1 MMRPQTLS
9 AIAQACDVNWNADEV
24 IFSDVC
30 IDSRKVKAGDLFVA
44 LKGERFDAHEFLPTV
59 EKARAVAAL
68 VEETNTAIALP
79 QLQVIDTVQALGKT
93 AALNRAQFSG
103 KIIGLTGSAGKTT
116 TKEMIAA
123 ILAQHGNPLVTA
135 GNLNNHIG
143 VPLTLLR
150 LSAENDSAV
159 IEMGASALEEIRYL
173 TTMTRPDVA
182 LVTNVGAAHLEGF
195 GSIENIAKGK
205 CEIFEGLPK
214 NGTAVINLD
223 NDWTAGWKNSLVDK
237 FHVLTYSAK
246 KNADVYAEN
255 IIQAADGISF
265 TLHAA
270 GNSQLVSLT
279 FLGEHNVGNALAAA
293 ACCMAVGSSFES
305 IVSGLQAAKPYKG
318 RLQSKRG
325 ANDCLVIDD
334 SYNANPAS
342 VRMAIDALMACDGN
356 KILVLGD
363 MAELGTN
370 AQALHA
376 DIGAYAKSAGVD
388 KFLVTGVLSRF
399 AAESFGASAQWFDS
413 WQSLADYC
421 FAQAEKNSVFLIK
434 GSRSA
439 GMDRVA
445 DVLVEAGR

>member
-1 MMRPQTLS
+1 
-9 AIAQACDVNWNADEV
+9 
-24 IFSDVC
+24 
-30 IDSRKVKAGDLFVA
+30 
-44 LKGERFDAHEFLPTV
+44 
-59 EKARAVAAL
+59 
-68 VEETNTAIALP
+68 
-79 QLQVIDTVQALGKT
+79 
-93 AALNRAQFSG
+93 
-103 KIIGLTGSAGKTT
+103 
-116 TKEMIAA
+116 
-123 ILAQHGNPLVTA
+123 
-135 GNLNNHIG
+135 
-143 VPLTLLR
+143 
-150 LSAENDSAV
+150 
-159 IEMGASALEEIRYL
+159 
-173 TTMTRPDVA
+173 
-182 LVTNVGAAHLEGF
+182 
-195 GSIENIAKGK
+195 
-205 CEIFEGLPK
+205 
-214 NGTAVINLD
+214 
-223 NDWTAGWKNSLVDK
+223 
-237 FHVLTYSAK
+237 
-246 KNADVYAEN
+246 
-255 IIQAADGISF
+255 
-265 TLHAA
+265 
-270 GNSQLVSLT
+270 
-279 FLGEHNVGNALAAA
+279 
-293 ACCMAVGSSFES
+293 MAVGSSFES

>member
-1 MMRPQTLS
+1 MMQAQTLS
-9 AIAQACDVNWNADEV
+9 AAAQACGVEWNAKKI
-24 IFSDVC
+24 IFSGVC
-30 IDSRKVKAGDLFVA
+30 IDSRKVQAGDLFVA
-44 LKGERFDAHEFLPTV
+44 LKGERFDAHEFLQAV
-59 EKARAVAAL
+59 EQAGAVAAL
-68 VEETNTAIALP
+68 VEKVNDVLLLP
-79 QLQVIDTVQALGKT
+79 QLQVADTVKALGKI
-93 AALNRAQFSG
+93 AALNRTSFAG

-123 ILAQHGNPLVTA
+123 ILAQHGTPLVTE

-150 LSAENDSAV
+150 LSAENNSAV

-173 TTMTRPDVA
+173 TAMTRPDVA
-182 LVTNVGAAHLEGF
+182 LVTNIAAAHLEGF
-195 GSIENIAKGK
+195 GSIENVAKGK
-205 CEIFEGLPK
+205 YEIFEGLPK

-223 NDWTAGWKNSLVDK
+223 NDWMSGWDKLLAGRFRV
-237 FHVLTYSAK
+237 VTYSAK
-246 KNADVYAEN
+246 ENADVYAKN

-270 GNSQLVSLT
+270 GNSQSVNLA

-293 ACCMAVGSSFES
+293 ACCLAIGSSFEN
-305 IVSGLQAAKPYKG
+305 IISGLQIAKPYKG

-325 ANDCLVIDD
+325 VKGCLVIDD

-356 KILVLGD
+356 KTLILGD
-363 MAELGTN
+363 MGELGAN
-370 AQALHA
+370 AHLMHA
-376 DIGAYAKSAGVD
+376 DIGIYAKKVGIENL
-388 KFLVTGVLSRF
+388 LVTGALSKF
-399 AAESFGASAQWFDS
+399 AAESFGASAKWFDS
-413 WQSLADYC
+413 WQPLADYC
-421 FAQAEKNSVFLIK
+421 LAQAAVNSVFLIK

-445 DVLVEAGR
+445 DLLVEAGR